1 MMKAN
6 DMSIDYKSDFA
17 VASKLIQDGWVHSFV
32 PFGVDLPERLS
43 WLVENYGEPRG
54 TELFH
59 NVYNL
64 PEDGDWMLIRLDA
77 KFKEGMGM
85 TEEYLMLFNT
95 EEFRLT
101 YLLRYPR

>member
-1 MMKAN
+1 MA
-6 DMSIDYKSDFA
+6 IDVRSDFA
-17 VASKLIQDGWVHSFV
+17 VASKLVQEGWVHSFV
-32 PFGVDLPERLS
+32 PFGVDLTERLS

-59 NVYNL
+59 NVYNI
-64 PEDGDWMLIRLDA
+64 PEDGDWMLIRLDP
-77 KFKEGMGM
+77 KFKQEMGM
-85 TEEYLMLFNT
+85 AEEYLLLFNT

>member
-1 MMKAN
+1 MA
-6 DMSIDYKSDFA
+6 IDTRSDFA
-17 VASKLIQDGWVHSFV
+17 VASKLVQEGWVHSFV
-32 PFGVDLPERLS
+32 PFGIDLVERLG

-59 NVYNL
+59 NVYNM
-64 PEDGDWMLIRLDA
+64 PEDGDWMLIRLDP
-77 KFKEGMGM
+77 KFKQEMGM
-85 TEEYLMLFNT
+85 AEEYLLLFNT

>member
-1 MMKAN
+1 MKAN
-6 DMSIDYKSDFA
+6 DMAIDTRSDFA
-17 VASKLIQDGWVHSFV
+17 VASKLVQDGWVHSFV
-32 PFGVDLPERLS
+32 PFGVDLTERLS

-54 TELFH
+54 TELFY
-59 NVYNL
+59 NPYNL
-64 PEDGDWMLIRLDA
+64 PEGGDWMLVRLDA

-85 TEEYLMLFNT
+85 TEEYLLLFNT